1 MNIDAVKEEI
11 LSRTNIVDIISY
23 YTKLK
28 SDGNKYKGLSPFSS
42 EKTPSFYASPDKGVY
57 YCFSTHQG
65 GDMFTFVQKMEGVD
79 FIKSLEIISQK
90 VGIDITKFENKNTDY
105 NKNKKHLSDILESAL
120 ILYKKQL
127 NEKVN
132 TYLENRGINTSIVE
146 KWEIGFAPNLFNYC
160 TDNLNYTKE
169 SIAMS
174 GLICLKDTGTYDR
187 FKNRIVFPLRDSNN
201 VLVGFAGRIYEENKK
216 QSKYINSPETDLYHK
231 SRFLY
236 GLCKAKTHIKKHDFS
251 ILTEGYLDVV
261 MAHETKFQN
270 TVACSGTGV
279 TKDHLKILKNISNK
293 IIIAFDGDASG
304 TFATIKAAKMSLEMS
319 MDVKV
324 LDLENGKDPAD
335 IILKDKKIWYEKIKK
350 AKTIVEFL
358 LQKIQ
363 AKSKNET
370 DMIAQVQEH
379 IIPLISI
386 TENDMLKE
394 KYIQSVSLCCNVSCD
409 SVKKRISLYSNG
421 DEYERKFSRNN
432 LKKDS
437 NDDKL
442 YEQINQFVDYAKE
455 KQISLSKNTNKLLEE
470 LEECKPV
477 VYNKSKISEFIFE
490 ISNSTNN
497 FNIDLEIFK
506 NSKRFLFNYYKK
518 ILLHI
523 SGEKDW
529 ADLRKLDNL
538 NKEWENMQKK
548 LQKLN
553 KLSYN
558 D

>member
-1 MNIDAVKEEI
+1 M
-11 LSRTNIVDIISY
+11 
-23 YTKLK
+23 
-28 SDGNKYKGLSPFSS
+28 
-42 EKTPSFYASPDKGVY
+42 
-57 YCFSTHQG
+57 
-65 GDMFTFVQKMEGVD
+65 
-79 FIKSLEIISQK
+79 
-90 VGIDITKFENKNTDY
+90 
-105 NKNKKHLSDILESAL
+105 ESAL

-127 NEKVN
+127 NEKVIS
-132 TYLENRGINTSIVE
+132 YLKNRGVDSNIIE
-146 KWEIGFAPNLFNYC
+146 KWEIGFVPNLFNYC

-169 SIAMS
+169 LIAMS
-174 GLICLKDTGTYDR
+174 GLICLKDDGAYDR
-187 FKNRIVFPLRDSNN
+187 FKNRIVFPLRDSNS

-236 GLCKAKTHIKKHDFS
+236 GLYKAKTHIKKHNFS
-251 ILTEGYLDVV
+251 ILTEGYLDVI

-279 TKDHLKILKNISNK
+279 TKDHLQILKNISNK

-304 TFATIKAAKMSLEMS
+304 IFATIKASKMALEMS

-324 LDLENGKDPAD
+324 LDLEDGKDPAD
-335 IILKDKKIWYEKIKK
+335 LILKDKESWYEQIKK

-363 AKSKNET
+363 MKYKNET

-409 SVKKRISLYSNG
+409 SIKKRIALCSTA
-421 DEYERKFSRNN
+421 DEYERNFSTNN

-442 YEQINQFVDYAKE
+442 FEQINQFVDYAKE
-455 KQISLSKNTNKLLEE
+455 KQISLSKNTIKLLKE
-470 LEECKPV
+470 LEECKPI

-490 ISNSTNN
+490 ISNQTNN

-506 NSKRFLFNYYKK
+506 NSKRFLFNHYKK

-529 ADLRKLDNL
+529 VDLTKLDNL
-538 NKEWENMQKK
+538 NKEWENIQKK